1 MKEKFNATDVFTP
14 TSPARL
20 TFVERESINSRLV
33 NALITP
39 GKQIIVY
46 GHAGSGKTTL
56 LVNKLTQLYENHIT
70 TRCIKGLTF
79 DHIIIDAFNQLEPY
93 YLAEYSETNKSKI
106 GMKLGAKYM
115 QIKNEVNA
123 QKEMQTQ
130 SIIQRYLPPQLTP
143 QALAALIGEI
153 NCCWVLEDFHKIEDS
168 EKEKLSQVMKVF
180 MDMSDEYKDLKMIT
194 IGAVG
199 TARQVVQC
207 DPEMQNRVS
216 EILVPLMN
224 EGELMEII
232 QKGDQCLNIRIPKRV
247 ARAIVYYSNGLAA
260 VCHNLC
266 LNICYCADITVT
278 VSPRYTVEKGI
289 IDDALSL
296 YIEDA
301 SDTLKGSFE
310 KAFKMGTQRKYPNS
324 HIILTA
330 LSQCSQEGASRS
342 EIFKKIKK
350 EEKSYPQGNLT
361 NYLAKL
367 QTDNFGKIIRY
378 NSNSGK
384 YYFSNPL
391 YRAFCQVYFRSQRT
405 KYAEVTLEFNEEEL
419 KIIKTEVKQMLK
431 FINTKTG
438 SSD

>member
-1 MKEKFNATDVFTP
+1 MKEKFSVSEVFTP

-20 TFVERESINSRLV
+20 TFVERDSINNRLV
-33 NALITP
+33 NALKTP

-46 GHAGSGKTTL
+46 GHSGSGKTTL
-56 LVNKLTQLYENHIT
+56 LINKLHQLYENHVT

-93 YLAEYSETNKSKI
+93 YISEHSETNKTTI
-106 GMKLGAKYM
+106 GMKLHAKYM
-115 QIKNEVNA
+115 QIKSEVNA
-123 QKEMQTQ
+123 QKERETQ

-143 QALAALIGEI
+143 QALASLIGEV
-153 NCCWVLEDFHKIEDS
+153 NGCWVLEDFHKIEDS

-180 MDMSDEYKDLKMIT
+180 MDMSDEYKDLKMIA

-199 TARQVVQC
+199 TARQVIQY

-216 EILVPLMN
+216 EILVPLMT
-224 EGELMEII
+224 EDELIGII
-232 QKGDQCLNIRIPKRV
+232 QKGDQYLNIKIPSKV

-260 VCHNLC
+260 VCHSLC
-266 LNICYCADITVT
+266 LNICYCADISET

-296 YIEDA
+296 YLEDA
-301 SDTLKGSFE
+301 SDTLKSSFE

-330 LSQCSQEGASRS
+330 LSQCPQEGASRS
-342 EIFKKIKK
+342 EIFKMIMQ
-350 EEKSYPQGNLT
+350 EEESYPQGNLT
-361 NYLAKL
+361 NYLEKL
-367 QTDNFGKIIRY
+367 QQNNFGNIIRY
-378 NSNSGK
+378 DENSGK

-391 YRAFCQVYFRSQRT
+391 YRAFCQVYFRSKQ
-405 KYAEVTLEFNEEEL
+405 KKDIASTLEFNEEALDIIKEEIKRIL
-419 KIIKTEVKQMLK
+419 KIIGNNK
-431 FINTKTG
+431 
-438 SSD
+438 